1 MDATATGGQNPIA
14 TDAKAE
20 ITEVVPTATG
30 YDEQSTSGG
39 TTIDGKTEYEVTAL
53 AVVSL
58 AKVGKS
64 IAARVAAT
72 LALNQGDLVAVAT
85 IEVVDQIATA
95 RMFQLRAGR
104 LEEAMEA
111 VLQSRCAGP
120 DGRAIETESV
130 ISDAA
135 DAASGTI
142 SAVTGLL
149 SHFRSETAYQGRTV
163 DLDGRTLR
171 KVIAGALSSAGA
183 HVILTDALTLSD
195 LQDPGI
201 TAFCS
206 RLEHL
211 AKLASRIRS
220 IGSAPKET
228 GQNNAVFGEG
238 RSGDLLKAYEQFV
251 AEFSGSS
258 RLLTDIQAGVQLTRM
273 IDAASRAYLLI
284 PTVLKTGGHYRIR
297 KSIFTALLGRDG
309 VSFSAGASAD
319 FVVWDLR
326 SMLVEMGDI
335 VYHSSGNM
343 RLPRGVYLA
352 SLANTEEKPLSK
364 TPDEEARVPTDE
376 ERITPNVGDDE
387 AAAAQESLT
396 SEVPDTEPGLE
407 AAPLVWRSAQSIAT
421 LLRQVNQMA
430 PRRNKASDGIIG
442 DAAHA
447 TRDSDHNPWVLDAG
461 KGVVTA
467 IDITNDPRNGCS
479 AEAIAERVRAS
490 RDPRVKYIIWNR
502 RISHYQAKDGVP
514 PWAWKRY
521 AGSNPH
527 DKHVHISVRP
537 EKALYDST
545 NPWSV

>member
-1 MDATATGGQNPIA
+1 MDATTTGGQKTA
-14 TDAKAE
+14 VADAAAA
-20 ITEVVPTATG
+20 ITETAPTATA
-30 YDEQSTSGG
+30 YDDQNTSGG
-39 TTIDGKTEYEVTAL
+39 TTIDEKTDYEVTAL

-58 AKVGKS
+58 AEVGKN
-64 IAARVAAT
+64 IAARVATT
-72 LALNQGDLVAVAT
+72 LALDKGDLVAVAT
-85 IEVVDQIATA
+85 IEVVDQIATS

-111 VLQSRCAGP
+111 VLQSRCAGF

-142 SAVTGLL
+142 SVVTGLL
-149 SHFRSETAYQGRTV
+149 SHFRSEAAYQGRTV
-163 DLDGRTLR
+163 ELDGRTLR
-171 KVIAGALSSAGA
+171 GVIAGALSSAGTQ
-183 HVILTDALTLSD
+183 VVLTDALALTD
-195 LQDPGI
+195 PRDPGI
-201 TAFCS
+201 TAFFS

-220 IGSAPKET
+220 IGSLPKED
-228 GQNNAVFGEG
+228 GQDNAGSAEG
-238 RSGDLLKAYEQFV
+238 RPGDLLKEYEQFV

-273 IDAASRAYLLI
+273 IDAASRAYLLV
-284 PTVLKTGGHYRIR
+284 PNVLKTGGHYRIR
-297 KSIFTALLGRDG
+297 KNIFTMLLGGDG

-326 SMLVEMGDI
+326 SMLVEIGDV

-343 RLPRGVYLA
+343 RLPRAVCLA
-352 SLANTEEKPLSK
+352 NLANTEEPPLPKAASEGPRI
-364 TPDEEARVPTDE
+364 TTDE

-387 AAAAQESLT
+387 AAAAQQNLT
-396 SEVPDTEPGLE
+396 SEIPDTGPSLE

-514 PWAWKRY
+514 PWEWRRY
-521 AGSNPH
+521 SGSNPH

-545 NPWSV
+545 NPWSL